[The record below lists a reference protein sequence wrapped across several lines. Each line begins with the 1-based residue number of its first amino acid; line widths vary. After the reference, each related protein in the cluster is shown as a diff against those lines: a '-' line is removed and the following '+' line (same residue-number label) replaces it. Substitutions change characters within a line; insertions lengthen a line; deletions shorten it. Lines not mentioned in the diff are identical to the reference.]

1 MRVVKQPVR
10 DGSGAVLGVD
20 LHVLVG
26 QIGGPD
32 RLTATTAAQFDADGD
47 LFLGHYRR
55 ALLFGV
61 ADGTAATAGN
71 AHVTEEYVDQTDIQL
86 CHTSAAHGG
95 EDASP
100 VRIGSKQRGLDQRR
114 MGYGITDVQALLMGC
129 TAIDLHTS

>member
-32 RLTATTAAQFDADGD
+32 RLTATTAAQLDADGD
-47 LFLGHYRR
+47 LFLAHHCG
-55 ALLFGV
+55 ALLFCV

-71 AHVTEEYVDQTDIQL
+71 AHVTEEYVDQADIQL
-86 CHTSAAHGG
+86 RHASAAHGG
-95 EDASP
+95 ENAPP
-100 VRIGSKQRGLDQRR
+100 VRVGSKQRGLDRKSTR
-114 MGYGITDVQALLMGC
+114 LNSS
-129 TAIDLHTS
+129 H